1 MERPPYLT
9 APPGRTARMNFSI
22 RSDAGDRG
30 TPSSGRRARR
40 RLVIFTPPFG
50 DSLDPRA
57 ASAAGSRHRR
67 RLAANA

>member
-1 MERPPYLT
+1 
-9 APPGRTARMNFSI
+9 MNFSI